1 LEDFYELVNKKQVP
15 IPSRRFVMMANY
27 RSIFRRIPRIFF
39 AAVYMALMSLP
50 AGAAGY
56 DNALKGVKNYDAVYE
71 VSQGDPKVVNPVFM
85 VIKNSYEA
93 PEVQALAKDPNI
105 AIVFHG
111 PVVKLLSTDSA
122 SFNKAELVE
131 VQKFQATLKQ
141 MKKDGV
147 TLEVCRF
154 ALKGMGVDEATIIP
168 EIDPVDNGFVSV
180 IGYQMQGYAVVRI
193 P

>member
-1 LEDFYELVNKKQVP
+1 MIV
-15 IPSRRFVMMANY
+15 NY
-27 RSIFRRIPRIFF
+27 RSIFRRIPHIFF
-39 AAVYMALMSLP
+39 ATVYMVLMSVP
-50 AGAAGY
+50 AGAAEY
-56 DNALKGVKNYDAVYE
+56 ENALKGVKNYDAVYE
-71 VSQGDPKVVNPVFM
+71 VSQGDPKVVNPVFL

-93 PEVQALAKDPNI
+93 PEVKALSKDPNI

-122 SFNKAELVE
+122 SFNEAELVE

-147 TLEVCRF
+147 TLEVCRY

>member
-1 LEDFYELVNKKQVP
+1 MSVNYK
-15 IPSRRFVMMANY
+15 
-27 RSIFRRIPRIFF
+27 SILRRIPPIFF
-39 AAVYMALMSLP
+39 AAIYMVLMSLP

-71 VSQGDPKVVNPVFM
+71 VSQGDPKVVNPVFL
-85 VIKNSYEA
+85 VIKNSYKA
-93 PEVQALAKDPNI
+93 PEVKALAKDPNI

-122 SFNKAELVE
+122 SFNKAELAE
-131 VQKFQATLKQ
+131 VQKFQTTLKQ

-147 TLEVCRF
+147 TLEVCRY

-168 EIDPVDNGFVSV
+168 EVDPVDNGFVSV

>member
-1 LEDFYELVNKKQVP
+1 MVVNCEN
-15 IPSRRFVMMANY
+15 IFHRFLPLFIATVI
-27 RSIFRRIPRIFF
+27 IF
-39 AAVYMALMSLP
+39 LMVLP

-71 VSQGDPKVVNPVFM
+71 VSQGDPRVNNPVFL

-93 PEVQALAKDPNI
+93 PEVKALVKSPNI

-111 PVVKLLSTDSA
+111 PVVKLLSTDLTPFDQKEQA
-122 SFNKAELVE
+122 DIH
-131 VQKFQATLKQ
+131 KFQATLKQ

-154 ALKGMGVDEATIIP
+154 ALKGMDVDEETVIP

-180 IGYQMQGYAVVRI
+180 IGYQMQGYAVVRL

>member
-1 LEDFYELVNKKQVP
+1 MIDLYASL
-15 IPSRRFVMMANY
+15 
-27 RSIFRRIPRIFF
+27 FRRVRYLVF
-39 AAVYMALMSLP
+39 AVLYMALISGP

-56 DNALKGVKNYDAVYE
+56 DNALNGVKKYDVVYQ
-71 VSQGDPKVVNPVFM
+71 VTQGNPKVVNSVFM
-85 VIKNSYEA
+85 VIKNAYEA
-93 PEVQALAKDPNI
+93 PEVKALANDPNVV
-105 AIVFHG
+105 IVFHG

-122 SFNKAELVE
+122 SFNAQERIE
-131 VQKFQATLKQ
+131 VRKFQATLRQ

-147 TLEVCRF
+147 TLEVCRY